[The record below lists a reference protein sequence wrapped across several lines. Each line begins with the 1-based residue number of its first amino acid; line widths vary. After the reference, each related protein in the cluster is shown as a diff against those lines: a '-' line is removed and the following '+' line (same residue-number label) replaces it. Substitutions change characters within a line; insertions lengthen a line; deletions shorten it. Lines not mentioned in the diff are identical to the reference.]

1 MLKSN
6 AGSPSWGGGTHKKAQ
21 TGTVNSGSF
30 RGGTEVDMG
39 EGFSSFLSS
48 VVFEFP

>member
-1 MLKSN
+1 MQVV
-6 AGSPSWGGGTHKKAQ
+6 PVGGGGDTHKKAQ

-39 EGFSSFLSS
+39 EGFSSFLSF